1 MRVLKRFLVFASL
14 LGVALFAVTLSTMA
28 PATAFAEP
36 GISPARIKSEQVVD
50 TYYHYACSKNSSH
63 NMDYNHTYKL
73 LTFQNGYK
81 RSSRR
86 TLNSWPADLCGCGS
100 GTVYIYQNIYT
111 IY

>member
-50 TYYHYACSKNSSH
+50 TYYHYMASRFVWMRFGHGLHLSEYL
-63 NMDYNHTYKL
+63 YNL
-73 LTFQNGYK
+73 LEKPQHSPG
-81 RSSRR
+81 RPLALDGR
-86 TLNSWPADLCGCGS
+86 LLH
-100 GTVYIYQNIYT
+100 
-111 IY
+111 